1 MEIKDLYNKFIDCGC
16 KVSTDTRNI
25 LLGSVFFAL
34 KGDNFNGNK
43 YALEALEKGCAY
55 AIVDEEIN
63 NPNEKIIKVE
73 NTLVALQQLAS
84 FHRSQFEIPVLSI
97 TGTNGKTTTKEL
109 ISSVLQKKYKTT
121 YTKGNL
127 NNHIGVPLTLLEIN
141 SQTEFAVVEMG
152 ANHPGEIKTLCEIA
166 KPNFGIITNV
176 GRAHLEG
183 FGSFEGVVNT
193 KTEMYSF
200 IKKHDGK
207 VFVNSNNPILLNHIE
222 HLSVISYGFDDNA
235 DIIGIESVS
244 DPFLEIKWKTKNEIH
259 ESLLKTNLVGEY
271 NSENVLAAICV
282 GNYFNICI
290 EDINDA
296 ISSYFPS
303 NNRSQILKTK
313 TNTLLLDAYNANP
326 TSMNVAIDNF
336 CKMKGD
342 QKIMI
347 LGDMLELGEENINE
361 HLNILNKIKKSGIS
375 NLILV
380 GKTFYSLADHINAKC
395 FNNIDELREYLKLEP
410 LNKSLILIK
419 GSHGIHLE
427 KIIDLL

>member
-1 MEIKDLYNKFIDCGC
+1 MEIKHLYNIFKGCGC

-25 LLGSVFFAL
+25 QPGSVFFAL

-43 YALEALEKGCAY
+43 YAIEAIEKGCAY
-55 AIVDEEIN
+55 AVVDEETN
-63 NPNEKIIKVE
+63 QNEKIIKVE

-84 FHRSQFEIPVLSI
+84 FHRSQFDIPVLSI

-141 SQTEFAVVEMG
+141 SHTEFAVVEMG

-193 KTEMYSF
+193 KTEMYAY
-200 IKKHDGK
+200 IKEHDGK
-207 VFVNSNNPILLNHIE
+207 VFVNSNNQILLNHIE
-222 HLSVISYGFDDNA
+222 NLSIISYGFDDKA

-244 DPFLEIKWKTKNEIH
+244 DPFLELQWKTKNETH
-259 ESLLKTNLVGEY
+259 GSLLKTNLVGEY

-326 TSMNVAIDNF
+326 TSMNVAIENF
-336 CKMKGD
+336 FKMKGEH
-342 QKIMI
+342 KTMI

-361 HLNILNKIKKSGIS
+361 HEKILNKIKDSGIS

-380 GKTFYSLADHINAKC
+380 GKTFYSLANHINAKC

-410 LNKSLILIK
+410 IDKSLILIK

-427 KIIDLL
+427 RIIDLL